1 MQKRRDIADRGHRV
15 SSDQLGA
22 QKDRARAWFEHL
34 RDEACAALEAIED
47 EASAVPGVADKAPG
61 RFVRTPWTRDGKDG
75 GGGVMA
81 LMSDGRVFEKIGCH
95 VSTVHGTF
103 APEFAKQIPGAAEDP
118 RFWASGISFIAH
130 PRNPHVPT
138 AHMNTRMVVTSKL
151 WFGGG
156 GDLTPMLMRRRTQE
170 DVDSL
175 AFHAAMKD
183 ACKGEPSADY
193 DRFKKWCDDYFYLP
207 HRGEMRGIGGIFYD
221 DLNTGDWE
229 ADFAFTQKVGR
240 AFYDIYPKIVR
251 KNMATPW
258 TEADREEQIIRRG
271 RYVEF
276 NLLYDRGTIFGLKTG
291 GNVESILSSM
301 PPLVRWP

>member
-1 MQKRRDIADRGHRV
+1 MQKRRDIADPGHRV

-47 EASAVPGVADKAPG
+47 EASAVPGVADKTPG

-151 WFGGG
+151 WFGG
-156 GDLTPMLMRRRTQE
+156 
-170 DVDSL
+170 
-175 AFHAAMKD
+175 
-183 ACKGEPSADY
+183 
-193 DRFKKWCDDYFYLP
+193 
-207 HRGEMRGIGGIFYD
+207 
-221 DLNTGDWE
+221 
-229 ADFAFTQKVGR
+229 
-240 AFYDIYPKIVR
+240 
-251 KNMATPW
+251 
-258 TEADREEQIIRRG
+258 
-271 RYVEF
+271 
-276 NLLYDRGTIFGLKTG
+276 
-291 GNVESILSSM
+291 
-301 PPLVRWP
+301 